1 MLASLN
7 KKGRE
12 APPVCGLDR
21 TGSIPREIEFE
32 SLTVCG
38 LASAGSIP
46 REIKFESLT
55 GEFISPANAYVLC
68 VYMLML
74 ASLNKK

>member
-32 SLTVCG
+32 SLTV
-38 LASAGSIP
+38 
-46 REIKFESLT
+46 
-55 GEFISPANAYVLC
+55 EFISPANAYVLC